1 MAQNPVVTF
10 HSDKISGSA
19 TADFAYQGA
28 TFGPNPGIETDNLRF
43 RNRVSIVQDAPMFK
57 EFFRRIHAKLKLA
70 SISSPE
76 SICILRLSA
85 IGDVCHTVAVV
96 RTLQS
101 HWPDTKLTWVIG
113 KTEASLVGDIPGIEF
128 IIFDKSRGWHAY
140 RDLRRCMRGREFD
153 ILLQMHASLRASLAS
168 LFIPAPIKLGFDK
181 ARAVNCQWLF
191 TTHRINGDARVH
203 AMDGLFQFL
212 EAIGINERILR
223 WDIPLSDAD
232 RGFAARNVESGRS
245 ILVISAC
252 SSRRWRNYRNW
263 SAENYAAVADYAAER
278 YGMQVILTG
287 GETPL
292 EVDYGQRICQ
302 LTRCKPHNLVGQTTL
317 KQLLAVLERSTV
329 LVCPDSGPAH
339 MATTV
344 NKPVIGLY
352 ATANPARTG
361 PYLSQKWVVNKYP
374 QAVLSEFGRSV
385 NEIRWGRRVR
395 DPEAVNLPKVSD
407 VTAKLDQIRS
417 GQ

>member
-1 MAQNPVVTF
+1 MR
-10 HSDKISGSA
+10 GR
-19 TADFAYQGA
+19 
-28 TFGPNPGIETDNLRF
+28 RF
-43 RNRVSIVQDAPMFK
+43 DVLLQLQASLRVSI
-57 EFFRRIHAKLKLA
+57 
-70 SISSPE
+70 
-76 SICILRLSA
+76 
-85 IGDVCHTVAVV
+85 
-96 RTLQS
+96 
-101 HWPDTKLTWVIG
+101 
-113 KTEASLVGDIPGIEF
+113 
-128 IIFDKSRGWHAY
+128 
-140 RDLRRCMRGREFD
+140 
-153 ILLQMHASLRASLAS
+153 AS
-168 LFIPAPIKLGFDK
+168 LFSPATIKLGFYKVGAIDF
-181 ARAVNCQWLF
+181 QWLF
-191 TTHRINGDARVH
+191 TTHRINGNPRVH
-203 AMDGLFQFL
+203 VLHSFFQFL
-212 EAIGINERILR
+212 ETLWIKEGVLR

-407 VTAKLDQIRS
+407 VTAKLDQIPR